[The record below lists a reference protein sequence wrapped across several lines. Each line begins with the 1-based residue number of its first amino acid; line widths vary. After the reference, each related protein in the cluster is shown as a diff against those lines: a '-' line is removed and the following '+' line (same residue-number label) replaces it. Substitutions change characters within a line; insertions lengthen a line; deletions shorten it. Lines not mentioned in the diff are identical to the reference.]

1 MGRTVPLSE
10 TRVLHSG
17 AALTPAAGGGE
28 QARRSGGRRVSG
40 VWAWRWA
47 WVAVPRRELCITV
60 PRQRAQ
66 RQSATQESQHLPE
79 LRTRRWAG
87 WAQMRARTGTAL
99 PAPGLPPAGSPARP
113 GGSPHQRPGG
123 PASSQ
128 LWCPRYCCPPP
139 GYNVSNR
146 KAGDVFFKK
155 TTVLENKDKNFFSK
169 IIIEKSTLQ

>member
-10 TRVLHSG
+10 TRFLHGG
-17 AALTPAAGGGE
+17 AALTPAASGGE
-28 QARRSGGRRVSG
+28 QVQRSDGRGVSS

-47 WVAVPRRELCITV
+47 WVAVPRRELCPVV
-60 PRQRAQ
+60 PRQMVQ
-66 RQSATQESQHLPE
+66 RQSATQVTASPGASDK
-79 LRTRRWAG
+79 TMGG
-87 WAQMRARTGTAL
+87 WAQMRAGTATAL
-99 PAPGLPPAGSPARP
+99 PAPGLPPAGGPAGP

-155 TTVLENKDKNFFSK
+155 TTVLENKDKNFFF
-169 IIIEKSTLQ
+169 